1 MIKRWHGKPGSRFG
15 GDMANDSYDNFF
27 AKAKDNKR
35 SDEPVDRVRFSVKPQ
50 YSVKPAKPQPKPSS
64 KMQDERLRRALKVRR
79 KKTPFPWKAVAGLGA
94 SLILAGLYVA
104 APDAFEKVL
113 DKVEVSAMGV
123 AGAEEKPAEKSKAT
137 IAAEKAAAEKDSEA
151 RGKSLDDKG
160 AVQEDVNHFDKLKQ
174 RKEELDARE
183 KELNELEEELQKQ
196 KVELDK
202 RITQLEEMRNNIAQT
217 LKDRVE
223 VDQEKVNKLVDLYSN
238 MKPKQAADILGSL
251 NEELAVEVL
260 AKMKKKNAAE
270 IMNLLPAEKAR
281 VLSEKYTG
289 YRRISSVEKGQ

>member
-1 MIKRWHGKPGSRFG
+1 MP
-15 GDMANDSYDNFF
+15 NNSYDNFF
-27 AKAKDNKR
+27 AKAKDNAR
-35 SDEPVDRVRFSVKPQ
+35 GPADQAVVDKVRFSVKQ
-50 YSVKPAKPQPKPSS
+50 QSRPAAPPPKARAAVSS
-64 KMQDERLRRALKVRR
+64 HTHDEKIRRAMNMKKR
-79 KKTPFPWKAVAGLGA
+79 KKTPFPWKAVAGLA
-94 SLILAGLYVA
+94 VSLVLAGLYLS
-104 APDAFEKVL
+104 APEQFEKAL
-113 DKVEVSAMGV
+113 DRIEVRAIGAAS
-123 AGAEEKPAEKSKAT
+123 AEEKTSKTAGQAAEKSAAGKEGDAKA
-137 IAAEKAAAEKDSEA
+137 
-151 RGKSLDDKG
+151 KSPDEKG
-160 AVQEDVNHFDKLKQ
+160 AVQEDASHFDKLRQ

-217 LKDRVE
+217 LKDRVD

-238 MKPKQAADILGSL
+238 MKPKQAADILVSL

-289 YRRISSVEKGQ
+289 YRRISSTDKGQ